1 METIVF
7 GNFSVLEILIA
18 SGVIIGF
25 FYLWRAL
32 KKGLKKKKVGPH
44 TQEKICFGCG
54 WEGQVST
61 HAGKCPK
68 CNKPLGDQK
77 AKEYR

>member
-7 GNFSVLEILIA
+7 GNFTVLEILIA
-18 SGVIIGF
+18 AGVIIGF

-32 KKGLKKKKVGPH
+32 KKGLKKKNGPH
-44 TQEKICFGCG
+44 TQGKICFGCG

-61 HAGKCPK
+61 HAERCPK